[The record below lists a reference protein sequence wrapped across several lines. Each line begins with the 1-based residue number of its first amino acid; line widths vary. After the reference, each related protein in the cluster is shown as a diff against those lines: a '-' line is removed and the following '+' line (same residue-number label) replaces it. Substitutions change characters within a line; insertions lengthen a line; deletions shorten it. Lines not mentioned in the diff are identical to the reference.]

1 MRSKAAHLCGPTL
14 EFANRTGNEMETCD
28 AIVIGSGQGGTPL
41 SIALAEAGRK
51 TVLVESQHV
60 GGTCVNEGCT
70 PTKTMVAS
78 ARVAYLARRA
88 QDYGVCGCKVSMDE
102 SRVRERKRA
111 IVTSFRSGNEARIH
125 NTQGL
130 ELIMGAAKFIG
141 HKTIAVQESGGI
153 RHFTAENI
161 FISTGTRAK
170 HPPIDGLST
179 VPFLDNISIMELDSV
194 PEHLMILGGGY
205 IGVEFGQMFRRFGSK
220 VTIVHPHSRLLMRED
235 RDVVEE
241 LATILGQDGI
251 DLRFESRALRV
262 GNHAGAIEI
271 EIATKRGTERLTASH
286 LLLAAGRRPNTDALN
301 LEAAGV
307 ELDEHGFVR
316 TNDRLETTVPGIY
329 VLGDVKGGPAFTHIA
344 YDDYRVLRSNLLQG
358 GNRSILERLV
368 PYTVFTDPQL
378 GRVGLTEAEA
388 EAKGLDFAVAKMP
401 MTNVARALEMD
412 ETRGFMKVVIDNY
425 NEQILGAAVLSVE
438 GGELMS
444 MLEIAMMGRVPYSA
458 LRDGVFAHPTLA
470 ESLNNL
476 FRDPVRSQP
485 QLKEKQPAGA
495 A

>member
-1 MRSKAAHLCGPTL
+1 
-14 EFANRTGNEMETCD
+14 METCD

-41 SIALAEAGRK
+41 SVALAEAGRK
-51 TVLVESQHV
+51 TILVESQHV

-88 QDYGVCGCKVSMDE
+88 DDYGVRGCNVSVDE

-111 IVTSFRSGNEARIH
+111 IVTSFRGGNEARIGK
-125 NTQGL
+125 TPGL
-130 ELIMGAAKFIG
+130 ELIVGAGRFIG
-141 HKTIAVQESGGI
+141 PKTIAVEDSGKI
-153 RHFTAENI
+153 RQLTAKNI

-170 HPPIDGLST
+170 RPPIEGLST
-179 VPFLDNISIMELDSV
+179 VPFLDNVSIMELGSV

-235 RDVVEE
+235 TDVVEE
-241 LATILGQDGI
+241 LATILEQDGI
-251 DLRFESRALRV
+251 DLRLESKALRV
-262 GNHAGAIEI
+262 ANHSGAIEI
-271 EIATKRGTERLTASH
+271 EIATKQGSERLTASH
-286 LLLAAGRRPNTDALN
+286 LLLAVGRRPNTDALN
-301 LEAAGV
+301 LQAAGV
-307 ELDEHGFVR
+307 EMDEHGFVK
-316 TNDRLETTVPGIY
+316 TNERLETSAPGVY

-344 YDDYRVLRSNLLQG
+344 YDDYRVLRSNLLEG
-358 GNRSILERLV
+358 GNRSIQGRLV
-368 PYTVFTDPQL
+368 PYTIFTDPQL
-378 GRVGLTEAEA
+378 GRIGLTEAEA
-388 EAKGLDFAVAKMP
+388 EARGLDFAIAKMA
-401 MTNVARALEMD
+401 MAQVARALEID
-412 ETRGFMKVVIDNY
+412 ETRGFVKVVVDSSNQ
-425 NEQILGAAVLSVE
+425 QILGAAVLSVE

-458 LRDGVFAHPTLA
+458 LRDGIFAHPTLA

-476 FRDPVRSQP
+476 FLAPIRAQARS
-485 QLKEKQPAGA
+485 KDAQPASA